1 MMHRAITA
9 LPLLAIGAATLVGC
23 TQDNPAFIEVQA
35 VCAENEFY
43 VREPF
48 QLANPDEVDI
58 LFVVDSGPTSLVAQ
72 QALADAMP
80 GFVEDLNGEEDLNW
94 RIAVTS
100 TDLSDDGRLLTGI
113 AGQAGCPVDR
123 PDFVQR
129 STSEAATAAACNV
142 VLGQN
147 GDDIRQSFKTARLAV
162 QNGGFRRDSARLVVV
177 FFSLRDDCTA
187 SGGFDRTDVDN
198 CIRDRGNLESVG
210 DYQRFFV
217 NDASGRRG
225 TPVSIVSI
233 TGPTNPEA
241 GLQAACTGVAQAWS
255 GNRTNALSDFA
266 WLERNSFDT
275 SICALNFAPA
285 LADVIDVAVRP
296 ADDALCAS
304 LPMSGSPEAVVL
316 RANDDADPIELS
328 AFGDYITEGSTDWCD
343 NGVIAVSTDA
353 HDASTGHR
361 AEVWFCTETDPRTL
375 Q

>member
-1 MMHRAITA
+1 MMQRAITA
-9 LPLLAIGAATLVGC
+9 PLFVAIGVASLMGC
-23 TQDNPAFIEVQA
+23 TKDNPAFIELQA

-58 LFVVDSGPTSLVAQ
+58 LFVVDNGPGSLVAQ

-80 GFVEDLNGEEDLNW
+80 TFVEDLESDADLDW

-113 AGQAGCPVDR
+113 PGQAGCPADS
-123 PDFVQR
+123 PDYVQG
-129 STSEAATAAACNV
+129 STQDAGGVAGCNV
-142 VLGQN
+142 VIGQN
-147 GDDIRQSFKTARLAV
+147 GDAIRQSFKTARLAV

-187 SGGFDRTDVDN
+187 AGGFDRADVDN

-255 GNRTNALSDFA
+255 GNRTNALSEFA
-266 WLERNSFDT
+266 WLERHSIDR
-275 SICALNFAPA
+275 SICALNFEPA
-285 LADVIDVAVRP
+285 LADAYDVAVRP

-316 RANDDADPIELS
+316 RPNDDADPLELS
-328 AFGDYITEGSTDWCD
+328 PFGDYMTEGSASWCE
-343 NGVIAVSTDA
+343 NGVIAVSTDS
-353 HDASTGHR
+353 HDDSTGHR